1 MIINSLTL
9 ENFRVFK
16 GKHQIDLRADHGSPI
31 ILFGGLN
38 GAGKTSIL
46 TAVKLAL
53 FGKAALKGNLTKSR
67 YHHYLQDQINRGD
80 NDLNSAS
87 VAIQFEY
94 SKLGKQYRYLVERL
108 WKVDNNKIKESLSIQ
123 ENGKT

>member
-16 GKHQIDLRADHGSPI
+16 GRHQIDLRADHGSPI

-53 FGKAALKGNLTKSR
+53 FGKAALKGNLTKS
-67 YHHYLQDQINRGD
+67 H
-80 NDLNSAS
+80 
-87 VAIQFEY
+87 
-94 SKLGKQYRYLVERL
+94 
-108 WKVDNNKIKESLSIQ
+108 
-123 ENGKT
+123 